1 MQVNFRKFVNVTM
14 HDWISFL
21 KTSKILYSFDGHEL
35 NIITITYSFDA
46 HPIKGFLAGNIN
58 NGIILCAFF

>member
-21 KTSKILYSFDGHEL
+21 KTLYSFDGHEL

-58 NGIILCAFF
+58 NGIIL